1 MQLMGDA
8 VKAHGATAAPATHN
22 RSSGRSHHSLASQPS
37 QEIDMQTQAHIAAPA
52 LSSGKL
58 IAAASALLIGAAVL
72 AYGVPRTANAAA
84 SFTAQPV
91 AEARMHDGVDW
102 SRVAAAPVDTGAT
115 VGAYDR

>member
-1 MQLMGDA
+1 MQDQSN
-8 VKAHGATAAPATHN
+8 T
-22 RSSGRSHHSLASQPS
+22 
-37 QEIDMQTQAHIAAPA
+37 PA
-52 LSSGKL
+52 LSKGKV
-58 IAAASALLIGAAVL
+58 IAAAGALLIGAAFL
-72 AYGVPRTANAAA
+72 AHGVPRSANAAA

>member
-1 MQLMGDA
+1 
-8 VKAHGATAAPATHN
+8 
-22 RSSGRSHHSLASQPS
+22 
-37 QEIDMQTQAHIAAPA
+37 MQTQAPIAAPA
-52 LSSGKL
+52 LSTSKI
-58 IAAASALLIGAAVL
+58 IAAAGALLVGAALL
-72 AYGVPRTANAAA
+72 AYGVPRDANAAA

>member
-1 MQLMGDA
+1 
-8 VKAHGATAAPATHN
+8 
-22 RSSGRSHHSLASQPS
+22 
-37 QEIDMQTQAHIAAPA
+37 MQTQSLVAAPV
-52 LSSGKL
+52 LSKGKV
-58 IAAASALLIGAAVL
+58 IAAAGALLIGAAIL

-84 SFTAQPV
+84 SFSAQPV